1 MHYRLRPI
9 ESVQFRFD
17 NLGSH
22 FIRVQ
27 IYQIDFLLTP
37 SILSAFKYFRYSC
50 RGQNELFSISLSIIL
65 YYNILYYNKFS
76 TTEEIKRGRVELC
89 LVLLKFDPSN
99 WCTDICK
106 TIFVILEVQF
116 HHERGLIQR
125 RYFEVFTSGRS
136 KFSPCQK
143 SASNEAPFKLFLT
156 FDVIFAKFAFWKI
169 YEIFWLQNMGHNGLT
184 KCKISFF
191 EGLINE
197 KQVSTFAHFLYFS
210 KPYWAP

>member
-1 MHYRLRPI
+1 MYNSDLITQAPI
-9 ESVQFRFD
+9 F
-17 NLGSH
+17 
-22 FIRVQ
+22 
-27 IYQIDFLLTP
+27 
-37 SILSAFKYFRYSC
+37 SASRYFRYSF

-143 SASNEAPFKLFLT
+143 SALNEAPFKLFLT
-156 FDVIFAKFAFWKI
+156 FDVIFAQFAF
-169 YEIFWLQNMGHNGLT
+169 
-184 KCKISFF
+184 
-191 EGLINE
+191 
-197 KQVSTFAHFLYFS
+197 
-210 KPYWAP
+210 